1 MAFFISYFVISTN
14 QKRPKP
20 KKMNPAIKIA
30 LVDDEILFRKGIAF
44 LLQRENNIDIVFEAS
59 NGEELIELLNKA
71 ESKPDIIIMD
81 LKMPV
86 LNGVEATKIIRKSFP
101 EIKIIALT
109 SYDTKSFI
117 ANMIQVGA
125 VAYLIKNTTPKDL
138 IKTINEVA
146 LKGFYYDESVL
157 KTIQDTIVSQKNTK
171 GCLETSFLS
180 PREIEILQLIC
191 QQKTTSE
198 IADHLFLS
206 PRTVEGH
213 RNNLLLKTESR
224 NIAGLV
230 VYAIQNEIAVL
241 TL

>member
-1 MAFFISYFVISTN
+1 MSA
-14 QKRPKP
+14 
-20 KKMNPAIKIA
+20 AIKIA
-30 LVDDEILFRKGIAF
+30 LVDDEVLFRKGISF
-44 LLQRENNIDIVFEAS
+44 LLQREDNIDIIFEAS
-59 NGEELIELLNKA
+59 NGEELLSNLND
-71 ESKPDIIIMD
+71 SIIKPDIIMMD
-81 LKMPV
+81 LKMPI

-125 VAYLIKNTTPKDL
+125 VAYLIKNTTPKEL
-138 IKTINEVA
+138 IHTINHVA
-146 LKGFYYDESVL
+146 KKGFYYSENVL
-157 KTIQDTIVSQKNTK
+157 KTIQETIISTKTTK
-171 GCLETSFLS
+171 GNLETSFLS

-191 QQKTTSE
+191 LQKTTTE
-198 IADHLFLS
+198 IAEHLYLS

-241 TL
+241 TT

>member
-1 MAFFISYFVISTN
+1 
-14 QKRPKP
+14 
-20 KKMNPAIKIA
+20 MNAAIKIA
-30 LVDDEILFRKGIAF
+30 LVDDEILFRKGISF
-44 LLQRENNIDIVFEAS
+44 LLQREENIEILFEAS
-59 NGEELIELLNKA
+59 NGEELITELSNS
-71 ESKPDIIIMD
+71 ETKPDIVIMD

-86 LNGVEATKIIRKSFP
+86 LDGVEATKIIRKSYP

-138 IKTINEVA
+138 LLTITEVA
-146 LKGFYYDESVL
+146 TKGFYYNENVL
-157 KTIQDTIVSQKNTK
+157 KTIQETIVSPKNSR
-171 GCLETSFLS
+171 GGLETNFLS

-191 QQKTTSE
+191 QQKTTAE
-198 IADHLFLS
+198 IAEQLFLS
-206 PRTVEGH
+206 PRTIEGH

-230 VYAIQNEIAVL
+230 VYAIQNELADL
-241 TL
+241 TI

>member
-1 MAFFISYFVISTN
+1 MST
-14 QKRPKP
+14 
-20 KKMNPAIKIA
+20 AIKIA
-30 LVDDEILFRKGIAF
+30 LVDDEVLFRKGIAF
-44 LLQRENNIDIVFEAS
+44 LLQREDNIEIIFEAS
-59 NGEELIELLNKA
+59 NGEELLMNLEDN
-71 ESKPDIIIMD
+71 ETKPDIIIMD
-81 LKMPV
+81 LKMPI

-101 EIKIIALT
+101 DLKIIALT

-138 IKTINEVA
+138 IHTINQVA
-146 LKGFYYDESVL
+146 SKGFYYSENVL
-157 KTIQDTIVSQKNTK
+157 KTIQDTVVSSKNSK
-171 GCLETSFLS
+171 GNLETSFLS

-198 IADHLFLS
+198 IAELLFLS

-230 VYAIQNEIAVL
+230 VYAIQNEIAFL
-241 TL
+241 TI

>member
-1 MAFFISYFVISTN
+1 
-14 QKRPKP
+14 
-20 KKMNPAIKIA
+20 MNAVIKIA
-30 LVDDEILFRKGIAF
+30 LVDDEVLFRKGIAF
-44 LLQRENNIDIVFEAS
+44 LLQREDNIEIIFEAS
-59 NGEELIELLNKA
+59 NGEELVNKLQNNDV
-71 ESKPDIIIMD
+71 KPDIIIMD

-101 EIKIIALT
+101 DIKIIALT
-109 SYDTKSFI
+109 SYDSKSFI

-138 IKTINEVA
+138 IKTINEVNR
-146 LKGFYYDESVL
+146 KGFFYNENVL
-157 KTIQDTIVSQKNTK
+157 KTIQETIVSSKNSK
-171 GCLETSFLS
+171 GSLETSFLS

-191 QQKTTSE
+191 QQKTTTE
-198 IADHLFLS
+198 IAEYLFLS